1 MLIYVFIDCVQ
12 CVGQGMIRGL
22 GKQGV
27 ASIGTVIGYWV
38 IGIPLSLLAVF
49 KFDWG
54 IVGLWL
60 GPSIAILFNFCY
72 YFLMITRTDW
82 QKVADEAIARRKK
95 D

>member
-1 MLIYVFIDCVQ
+1 MLTYVVIDCVQ

-22 GKQGV
+22 GKQGA

-38 IGIPLSLLAVF
+38 IGIPISLLCVF

-60 GPSIAILFNFCY
+60 GPTLGIFFNFCY
-72 YFLMITRTDW
+72 YY
-82 QKVADEAIARRKK
+82 
-95 D
+95 

>member
-1 MLIYVFIDCVQ
+1 MLTYVLIDCIQ

-22 GKQGV
+22 GKQGA

-38 IGIPLSLLAVF
+38 IGIPISLLAVF

-60 GPSIAILFNFCY
+60 GATIGIFLNFCY
-72 YFLMITRTDW
+72 YY
-82 QKVADEAIARRKK
+82 
-95 D
+95 